1 MALKVLEFKVR
12 FGMSQAYGCI
22 NGNHVPIKTPN
33 EKGQDY
39 FNYRQFYSFDV
50 GDFRGYF
57 MEAWKVS
64 SRKSRC

>member
-1 MALKVLEFKVR
+1 
-12 FGMSQAYGCI
+12 MSQAYGCI